1 MPQSGPPAPAVPQLP
16 VPPAAPGRGLPAAAD
31 VPAMQAQLVELR
43 AEHAGLQAQ
52 WQSLRGQ
59 LQAMTQ
65 TNPARPGVAQQW
77 ADVASQIAQNE
88 RDMAILQA
96 RLGQRNVPQT
106 IQMIP
111 GGGRRS
117 GPDPDLVMILGTG
130 VLLAMILPLSIAWAR
145 RVWRRTP
152 QVIAPR
158 GDEPSPR
165 FDRLEQAVDAIAIEV
180 ERISESQR
188 FLTKLLAERP
198 AAQAASTGQQ
208 AGDSSQ
214 DPKVLALGAG
224 PAQPV
229 PVAERQAIRDRQTY

>member
-1 MPQSGPPAPAVPQLP
+1 
-16 VPPAAPGRGLPAAAD
+16 
-31 VPAMQAQLVELR
+31 MQAQLAELR

-106 IQMIP
+106 VQVIP
-111 GGGRRS
+111 GGGGRRN

-130 VLLAMILPLSIAWAR
+130 VLLAMILPLSVAWAR

-152 QVIAPR
+152 QPIAPR

-180 ERISESQR
+180 ERISENQR
-188 FLTKLLAERP
+188 FLTKLLAERQAAP
-198 AAQAASTGQQ
+198 AAQA
-208 AGDSSQ
+208 GDASQ

-229 PVAERQAIRDRQTY
+229 PVAERQAVRDRQAY